1 MCIVAPVCGLRP
13 ERAARLLTKK
23 LPNPVMETLSPL
35 ANALEIAPVVADRAR
50 AASALVKPEPSAI
63 AATKSDLF
71 IFLSLVFLNLC
82 KSY

>member
-50 AASALVKPEPSAI
+50 AASA
-63 AATKSDLF
+63 
-71 IFLSLVFLNLC
+71 
-82 KSY
+82 